1 MSLGWPRPDPSW
13 PGPSRHPRMPNPKSR
28 TTRRTGRT
36 SRARP
41 AGRKQK
47 ARGRSTRKGSAY
59 RTRIRTT
66 PRTGARRAARLRRTL
81 DERPKGM
88 PVEFEDLGPDGLQD
102 NSKEARDRRADS
114 RRLRLD
120 HPELHAPRDE

>member
-1 MSLGWPRPDPSW
+1 MSLGWPRHDPSW
-13 PGPSRHPRMPNPKSR
+13 PRTSRHARMPTAKSR
-28 TTRRTGRT
+28 TTRRKGRT

-41 AGRKQK
+41 AGRKEK
-47 ARGRSTRKGSAY
+47 ARGRSPRKGSAY

-81 DERPKGM
+81 DERPKSM

-102 NSKEARDRRADS
+102 NSKEARDRRADA

-120 HPELHAPRDE
+120 HPELHAQADQ